1 MFGSLIL
8 SLNTMDL
15 WIYLWIE
22 GCRERTYTDSN
33 AIERTFTQK
42 EDFMQEGKMNARVKK
57 ILLKICAEG
66 EYITIATI
74 AQELGVS
81 TKTILRELY
90 EVEQWLATK
99 GCGLSKKTGAGIK
112 VNGSVD
118 RKTIILDILQGEQE
132 ENIYSPKER
141 QIVMISELLQN
152 QEAVKLYNF
161 TKILKVTEG
170 TISNDLDKVEQWFAK
185 QEIVLI
191 RKPGLGVYIEGLE
204 TNIRKA
210 MVHFIYEN
218 IEEDQLLGIIRNGLM
233 KSANRDIDI
242 EIKTQ
247 QRLLNL
253 INKEIIHKL
262 ELSIH
267 KAEETMGRKLADSA
281 YVGLIVHLA
290 LAVQRI
296 KKNEEIGIDED
307 FLQELKTYPEYL
319 VATEIVASIAENF
332 VIHIPQSEIGYITMH
347 LRGSKNQNDSITET
361 SKMIGNFE
369 LVRISKEI
377 IKMAELETG
386 RFLAQNENLLIGL
399 VNHLGPAICRLKM
412 NMEIRNPFLEEI
424 KAFYPDLITVSKQ
437 CSIVIEKQL
446 GIKMPDS
453 EIAYIA
459 MHLGAAMET
468 GEKLPKPVYRCAIA
482 CSTGMGTSRLLAT
495 KIQKEYDNIQIV
507 EIISTIHIEEAK
519 LQEQRID
526 FIISTVTIDS
536 CSIPV
541 VTVNPLLFE
550 EDKNRINTQMKLLV
564 NKVDFYLSKQSH
576 GTRFKDKLLALQSY
590 SNAIVEILDNFFLVK
605 DCEAKTIGEMIHS
618 VSCLLGTA
626 DGRAKELA
634 SALQKREEKG
644 GTFITEHGFVLLHC
658 RTSAVEKLYFGVMQ
672 TRQQLYTI
680 NGKNQKEE
688 IKLGIIMIAPEHN
701 SEHAMETISFLSQ
714 TLIERSDFF
723 RVLEQGSPEDA
734 AIEVS
739 NILEEFYMIKN
750 DNFREE

>member
-1 MFGSLIL
+1 MVSGG
-8 SLNTMDL
+8 N
-15 WIYLWIE
+15 
-22 GCRERTYTDSN
+22 
-33 AIERTFTQK
+33 
-42 EDFMQEGKMNARVKK
+42 MQEGKMNARVKK
-57 ILLKICAEG
+57 ILLRICAEDK
-66 EYITIATI
+66 YVTISTI

-90 EVEQWLATK
+90 EVEQWLTAK
-99 GCGLSKKTGAGIK
+99 GCSLSKKTGAGIK
-112 VNGSVD
+112 VNGSID

-185 QEIVLI
+185 QEITLI
-191 RKPGLGVYIEGLE
+191 RKPGLGVYIEGQE

-218 IEEDQLLGIIRNGLM
+218 IEEDQLLGVIRNGLM
-233 KSANRDIDI
+233 KSENQGVDI
-242 EIKTQ
+242 ETKTQ

-253 INKEIIHKL
+253 INKEVIHKL

-267 KAEETMGRKLADSA
+267 DAEEKMGHKLADSA

-296 KKNEEIGIDED
+296 KKNEEIKIDQD

-319 VATEIVASIAENF
+319 VATEMVASIAKNF
-332 VIHIPQSEIGYITMH
+332 VIDIPESEIGYITMH
-347 LRGSKNQNDSITET
+347 IRGSKNRNDYIKDT
-361 SKMIGNFE
+361 SKIIGNFE

-377 IKMAELETG
+377 IKMAEVETG
-386 RFLAQNENLLIGL
+386 RFLAQNQNLLIGL
-399 VNHLGPAICRLKM
+399 VNHLGPAISRLKM

-424 KAFYPDLITVSKQ
+424 KAFYPELIAISKK
-437 CSIVIEKQL
+437 CSIVMEKQL

-459 MHLGAAMET
+459 MHLGAAMEM

-482 CSTGMGTSRLLAT
+482 CSTGMGTSRLLAS

-507 EIISTIHIEEAK
+507 EIISTIHIEETK
-519 LQEQRID
+519 LRGKRID
-526 FIISTVTIDS
+526 FIISTVTIDY

-550 EDKNRINTQMKLLV
+550 GDKNKINTQMKLLV
-564 NKVDFYLSKQSH
+564 NKVDFYLSKQSS
-576 GTRFKDKLLALQSY
+576 GVKFKDKLLALQSY
-590 SNAIVEILDNFFLVK
+590 SKAILEILENFFLVK
-605 DCEAKTIGEMIHS
+605 DCAAKTIGEMIYG
-618 VSCLLGTA
+618 VSSLLGTT
-626 DGRAKELA
+626 DEMTKELT
-634 SALQKREEKG
+634 SALLEREEKG
-644 GTFITEHGFVLLHC
+644 GTFITGHGFVLLHC
-658 RTSAVEKLYFGVMQ
+658 RTSTVKKLCFGVVQ
-672 TRQQLYTI
+672 TKHQLYTV
-680 NGKNQKEE
+680 NGKGQKEE
-688 IKLGIIMIAPEHN
+688 IKLGIIMIAPEHSN
-701 SEHAMETISFLSQ
+701 ENAMETISFLSQ
-714 TLIERSDFF
+714 TLIERPDFF
-723 RVLEQGSPEDA
+723 RVLEQGITEDA

-739 NILEEFYMIKN
+739 NILEEFYMLKN